1 MLDIEAIRRLIKE
14 GKYHYSNHAKD
25 MMFERSISET
35 HVVAAVLKG
44 EVLETYTEDIRG
56 KSYLVL
62 GEGPLHV
69 VVGYNKYRQKAII
82 VTAYIPEKPKWISP
96 RKRGR

>member
-1 MLDIEAIRRLIKE
+1 MDIETIRRLIRQE
-14 GKYHYSNHAKD
+14 KYQYSNHAKD
-25 MMFERSISET
+25 MMFEKSIPEVS
-35 HVVAAVLKG
+35 VVKAILEG

-69 VVGYNKYRQKAII
+69 LVGYNKYRQKAII
-82 VTAYIPEKPKWISP
+82 ITTYIPEAPKWMTP
-96 RKRGR
+96 RKRGK